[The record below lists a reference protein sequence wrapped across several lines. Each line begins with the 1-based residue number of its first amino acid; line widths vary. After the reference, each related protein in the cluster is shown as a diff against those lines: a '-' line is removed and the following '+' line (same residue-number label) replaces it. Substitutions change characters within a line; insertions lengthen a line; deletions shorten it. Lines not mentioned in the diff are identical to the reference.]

1 MTVISD
7 RLMISFEEKVYI
19 KKCKRKI
26 VETTMIENLSKEITI
41 LPNEIIEEN
50 F

>member
-1 MTVISD
+1 MYYSTNMTVISD

-26 VETTMIENLSKEITI
+26 VETTMIENLSKENHNTS
-41 LPNEIIEEN
+41 L
-50 F
+50 